1 MRERERDAIPFQSPD
16 CHLRARSSHDLRR
29 YVLCAALCSF
39 LCLCVCLG
47 QLATPSTRSSVGNLK
62 LRTTCKYNTLIVWS
76 MYCILSVHYFSG
88 KTARKEGRRRG
99 NCASAL
105 THSAIFRG
113 VFWQSGVSFLQ
124 TNREP
129 PLSLRRSVRLSVS
142 ATDRRS
148 ARHRMCSRR
157 GARRTACAG
166 SVSIPSLIRRC
177 SDSAD
182 SARSHGRTT

>member
-1 MRERERDAIPFQSPD
+1 MRV
-16 CHLRARSSHDLRR
+16 LRTTCDVMSCVPLS
-29 YVLCAALCSF
+29 VSF
-39 LCLCVCLG
+39 CESCVCLD
-47 QLATPSTRSSVGNLK
+47 QLATPSTWSSVGNLK

-148 ARHRMCSRR
+148 ATEC
-157 GARRTACAG
+157 ARVAVPAG
-166 SVSIPSLIRRC
+166 LRVQVQYQSLP
-177 SDSAD
+177 
-182 SARSHGRTT
+182 